1 MCPVFFYR
9 LEVSPKVES
18 SSDVSH
24 PVPPCSP
31 VPLPSSSASPSA
43 HATSDN
49 CNHANP
55 FISSPSPSSTPTS
68 SSNIVPT
75 HMQRNPFIEELIAGE
90 LQRSPVEPCPSSG
103 SSPFNYT
110 PLPSKFCT
118 LSPMYYTGSSNVAS
132 IARERPRPVARQIS
146 LPALLPRVS
155 AHSSSRDSAPR
166 SMSETDE
173 WEDSFDAFASIRFNT
188 PKGHLPQR
196 EQKMSLNSCYGQRC
210 PTAQKLCKEDP
221 PPLPPR
227 RVPRTPGNDVFSDG
241 WLHRG
246 QELDVHKEA
255 YLLSQTGVASLQHG
269 REVERN
275 DIARG
280 PHTRN
285 KASDSQ
291 LYANM
296 NTPGF
301 LSEET
306 LKKFKYEPLED
317 VADCWGGMLFEQ
329 DLYGR
334 VCRGNFKQ
342 PTANLNLSL
351 NAENRPTSKLT
362 PTNPGPKLL
371 LDNHLSVADLLNL
384 PVTPS
389 KPNVSTTQTEDRRST
404 SPEPMCVHNASLPP
418 TPGDLRLNAS
428 TSDFSFIDSDGSSQS
443 EAVDTLQSIESLSGT
458 LPKSSEDLRI
468 GSYHAETPPG
478 GIFTLK
484 DTYIPET
491 NSSFEITASSNKLT
505 AVLQDN
511 GQKCPRESNDGTLHL
526 NRRKTD
532 CLPTQTP
539 NPMCL
544 ESSGIV
550 KCPDD
555 FNNTQKT
562 TQKEFDDNG
571 NPQGKICTYNQTG
584 SFSGVVSARLRPK
597 GVRSNAGSPNN
608 QSKSGEREFEQ
619 LLSLVQNISGAS
631 EGPLS
636 YQPTKS
642 ALYTL
647 MISNQPSDLHES
659 SLNKSQTLGD
669 ESNVKADVSSTDNPL
684 PFISEKSKLVQTS
697 VITFE
702 DLHAKVAPNFK
713 PASKMEPS
721 FRTPELSLC
730 SVSCALPESTS
741 AHASQ
746 QTSLPC
752 NPSINQSSAGPS
764 DGASTT
770 PAVPPCTSTT
780 SITSNTD
787 LPLVDA
793 QHLLL
798 PEKTQPASNLPHQ
811 ESR

>member
-1 MCPVFFYR
+1 
-9 LEVSPKVES
+9 
-18 SSDVSH
+18 
-24 PVPPCSP
+24 
-31 VPLPSSSASPSA
+31 
-43 HATSDN
+43 
-49 CNHANP
+49 
-55 FISSPSPSSTPTS
+55 
-68 SSNIVPT
+68 
-75 HMQRNPFIEELIAGE
+75 MQRNPFIEELIAEE
-90 LQRSPVEPCPSSG
+90 LQRSPVDPCPSSG

-110 PLPSKFCT
+110 LLPSKPFA
-118 LSPMYYTGSSNVAS
+118 LSPAYNTGCSTVAS

-146 LPALLPRVS
+146 LPVLLHRT
-155 AHSSSRDSAPR
+155 AIHSSPKDSAPR
-166 SMSETDE
+166 SRSETDD
-173 WEDSFDAFASIRFNT
+173 WEDSFDALASIRFNS

-196 EQKMSLNSCYGQRC
+196 ELTKSLTSCYGQRC
-210 PTAQKLCKEDP
+210 PNAQKLCKEDP

-227 RVPRTPGNDVFSDG
+227 RVRTPGNDVFSDG

-246 QELDVHKEA
+246 QELAVHKEA

-275 DIARG
+275 NVALG

-285 KASDSQ
+285 KTSSSQ
-291 LYANM
+291 PYTNI
-296 NTPGF
+296 NSSGS

-306 LKKFKYEPLED
+306 FKKFKYEPLED
-317 VADCWGGMLFEQ
+317 EADCWGGMLFEQ

-351 NAENRPTSKLT
+351 NAENRPTSMVT
-362 PTNPGPKLL
+362 PTNPGPKCFL
-371 LDNHLSVADLLNL
+371 NNQLSVADLLNL

-389 KPNVSTTQTEDRRST
+389 KPNVSTTQTEDHKSA
-404 SPEPMCVHNASLPP
+404 SPEAMCVHNASLPP

-443 EAVDTLQSIESLSGT
+443 EAVDTLQSIESLSLT
-458 LPKSSEDLRI
+458 LPKPSEDLRI
-468 GSYHAETPPG
+468 GSYHAETPQ

-491 NSSFEITASSNKLT
+491 NSSFEITANKLT
-505 AVLQDN
+505 TVFRGNSQNYPL
-511 GQKCPRESNDGTLHL
+511 ESNDGTLNL
-526 NRRKTD
+526 NSREPD
-532 CLPTQTP
+532 PLGTQTP

-555 FNNTQKT
+555 FKNTQKPT
-562 TQKEFDDNG
+562 PKDFDDNG
-571 NPQGKICTYNQTG
+571 NPEGKICTFDQSG

-597 GVRSNAGSPNN
+597 GVRSNTNSPNS
-608 QSKSGEREFEQ
+608 QSKSGEGEFEQ
-619 LLSLVQNISGAS
+619 LLSLVQNFSVVS

-647 MISNQPSDLHES
+647 MISNKPTDLHEN
-659 SLNKSQTLGD
+659 SLNESHIPLDKSNL
-669 ESNVKADVSSTDNPL
+669 KADVTLPDNAL
-684 PFISEKSKLVQTS
+684 CFLSEKSKLVQTS

-721 FRTPELSLC
+721 FRAPELSLC
-730 SVSCALPESTS
+730 SISCACPESTS
-741 AHASQ
+741 ANPSQ
-746 QTSLPC
+746 QTTLPC
-752 NPSINQSSAGPS
+752 YTSINHSSAGPS

-770 PAVPPCTSTT
+770 VAVAPCTSTT
-780 SITSNTD
+780 SNTD
-787 LPLVDA
+787 LLLVDA
-793 QHLLL
+793 NHSLL
-798 PEKTQPASNLPHQ
+798 PEKTQPASNLPNQ